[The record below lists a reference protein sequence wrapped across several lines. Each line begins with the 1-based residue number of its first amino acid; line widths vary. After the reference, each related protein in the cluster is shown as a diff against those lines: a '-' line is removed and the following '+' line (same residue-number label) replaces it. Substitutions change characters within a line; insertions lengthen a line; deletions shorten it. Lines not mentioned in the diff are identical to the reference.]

1 MFRACNFI
9 SPLVRPAVH
18 KFRSRP
24 PLFLYLSVRS
34 AAMLPIYRRGYS
46 MSTIII
52 SYSLFAQQK
61 AAVASPRASLITDWR
76 LHCVCCWSN
85 CISHASV
92 HRERW
97 WNIFYSIVF
106 SSSFS
111 SFQYLY
117 AERNIARILCI
128 STSSNNVKSHLPDD
142 AITMSNL
149 IHLNK

>member
-61 AAVASPRASLITDWR
+61 AARGQPSCQPYHGLETALRLLLKQLYQSRISAPRTMMKYLLLHRFLLLLLLISVSLCRAKYCAD
-76 LHCVCCWSN
+76 S
-85 CISHASV
+85 
-92 HRERW
+92 
-97 WNIFYSIVF
+97 
-106 SSSFS
+106 
-111 SFQYLY
+111 LY
-117 AERNIARILCI
+117 
-128 STSSNNVKSHLPDD
+128 
-142 AITMSNL
+142 
-149 IHLNK
+149 IHIE